1 MVWCVF
7 CIASVR
13 PPSGGSTLCV
23 VFPQPLRFKETE
35 RRRRGEGE
43 VVGVTQE
50 PDWLPKHSD
59 VKDKRDAEGRGGVR
73 LGSRGTMGDS

>member
-1 MVWCVF
+1 M
-7 CIASVR
+7 
-13 PPSGGSTLCV
+13 CV

-59 VKDKRDAEGRGGVR
+59 VKDEGC
-73 LGSRGTMGDS
+73 RGTRRGAVGK